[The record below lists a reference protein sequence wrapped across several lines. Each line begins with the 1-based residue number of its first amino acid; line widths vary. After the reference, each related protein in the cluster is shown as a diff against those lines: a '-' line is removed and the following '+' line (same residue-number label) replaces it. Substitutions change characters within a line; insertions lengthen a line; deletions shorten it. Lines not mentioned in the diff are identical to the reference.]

1 MAKGRHCEKSRVANF
16 KSNYLFASINA
27 MTFTTTS
34 RKDDLV
40 SLCFLMVYLLNKGKL
55 FGDYKGYSDDEKFE
69 LFKREKMNLTLDT
82 LCVD

>member
-1 MAKGRHCEKSRVANF
+1 MTKGIHCEKSRTVNF
-16 KSNYLFASINA
+16 KGNYLFASINA

-40 SLCFLMVYLLNKGKL
+40 SLCFLLVFLLNKGKL
-55 FGDYKGYSDDEKFE
+55 FGNYRGYSDDEKFE
-69 LFKREKMNLTLDT
+69 LLKRKKMNLTLDT